1 MKAVSKLELLET
13 YYQGL
18 LNTTYVPRGHLST
31 CALRLLSGVASG
43 PGSHPEGVQ
52 ASWLPATSAS
62 YTLCC
67 SPLPSNCHLSIAPS
81 PSSAL
86 PLTSL
91 WGCVCQHPTSLLAF
105 LLPFLPSL
113 SFNAWWSDRA
123 VCPQFA
129 SEFLPLALQGR
140 YFQKGGVKI
149 TQWHLKGGTERITWQ
164 HGQEHQT
171 HQLWVV
177 LGRERSTWSQN
188 SDFLMMLEV
197 GHVWT
202 FTKNS
207 EKLGI
212 LV

>member
-1 MKAVSKLELLET
+1 MCPGVTLVHVPWGFCQVWLQDQDPTPKGCRPLDYLSHQLLILYAV
-13 YYQGL
+13 
-18 LNTTYVPRGHLST
+18 P
-31 CALRLLSGVASG
+31 
-43 PGSHPEGVQ
+43 
-52 ASWLPATSAS
+52 
-62 YTLCC
+62 LCPQTAI
-67 SPLPSNCHLSIAPS
+67 SPLPRVHRQHFLWLLLRSAFASIQLPS
-81 PSSAL
+81 WPS
-86 PLTSL
+86 
-91 WGCVCQHPTSLLAF
+91 C
-105 LLPFLPSL
+105 LPSL
-113 SFNAWWSDRA
+113 SFDAWWSDRA

-149 TQWHLKGGTERITWQ
+149 TQWHLKDGTERITWQ

-177 LGRERSTWSQN
+177 LGRERSTWSQD